1 MNLLLDTH
9 AVIWFIT
16 EDEQL
21 SYSLKAAVNNP
32 DNTCF
37 VSIASHWEI
46 SIKHSLGKLELK
58 TSLAKIFQLIDQSGI
73 TLLPITPTHVL
84 ASSTLSFFHRD
95 PFDRLIIA
103 QAMSEGFTLM
113 SKDQVFKEYPINLIW
128 NDSVN

>member
-1 MNLLLDTH
+1 MSILLDTH
-9 AVIWFIT
+9 TVIWFIT
-16 EDEQL
+16 DDEQL
-21 SYSLKAAVNNP
+21 PKSLKGAIKNP
-32 DNTCF
+32 DNECF
-37 VSIASHWEI
+37 VSIASHWEM

-73 TLLPITPTHVL
+73 SLLPITPTHVL
-84 ASSTLSFFHRD
+84 TSSTLPFLHRD